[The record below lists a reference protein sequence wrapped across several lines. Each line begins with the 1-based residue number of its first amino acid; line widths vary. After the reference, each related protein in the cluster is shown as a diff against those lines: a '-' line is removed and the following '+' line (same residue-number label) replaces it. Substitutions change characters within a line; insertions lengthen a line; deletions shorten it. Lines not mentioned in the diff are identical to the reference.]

1 MEKFLE
7 KISTYNI
14 FNYLF
19 PGVVF
24 CVICDKYLSIPLIQ
38 ESIVNGVFL
47 YYFVGLII
55 SRFGSVAIEPLM
67 KKLGLLEFCNYS
79 DYVQATNKDEKI
91 EMLSEINN
99 MYRTILSMILVLAI
113 TVLYFSCLSVWPQ
126 ISSLGKY
133 GLIAMLFVL
142 FLLSYRKQTE
152 YIIKRVLAN
161 KDQ

>member
-1 MEKFLE
+1 VEKILE

-14 FNYLF
+14 FNHLF

-55 SRFGSVAIEPLM
+55 SCFGSIVIEPLM
-67 KKLGLLEFCNYS
+67 KKLGLLDFSNYS
-79 DYVQATNKDEKI
+79 DFIQAAKKDGKI
-91 EMLSEINN
+91 ETLSEINN
-99 MYRTILSMILVLAI
+99 MYRTIISMILVLAI
-113 TVLYFSCLSVWPQ
+113 TILYTSCLSAWPQ
-126 ISSLGKY
+126 IAILGKY
-133 GLIAMLFVL
+133 GLIVMLFIL
-142 FLLSYRKQTE
+142 FILSYRKQTQ
-152 YIIKRVLAN
+152 YITKRVLEN